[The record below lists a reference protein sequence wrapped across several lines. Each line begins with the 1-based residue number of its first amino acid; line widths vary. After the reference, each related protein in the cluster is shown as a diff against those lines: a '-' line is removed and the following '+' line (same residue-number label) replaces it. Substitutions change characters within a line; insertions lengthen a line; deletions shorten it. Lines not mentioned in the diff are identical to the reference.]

1 MRRVPLVLAVLVAVA
16 LAPAAVSQAQT
27 AATDAPE
34 AVTEAAG
41 ALRTDSV
48 YVAPGNAAGLTEA
61 DADRIRT
68 AVRGSD
74 VPIYV
79 AVFAPGAGEP
89 RQLAA
94 GLHRELQA
102 TGVYA
107 VVAGPA
113 GRTFQAGQTGDV
125 GLDAGVA
132 REAAAEAVQAEQD
145 AGGTAILL
153 DFVGRVDEAHA
164 NGGALD
170 DGGAD
175 GLALLIGAIA
185 IGGGVGAFA
194 LMRNRRT
201 RRERAA
207 QAAEL
212 RRVADEDLVA
222 LGDDIRALDLDVEM
236 PGADERAKAD
246 YARAL
251 TAHEQASAALSRAR
265 TPDDFA
271 PIAQTLEEGRFA
283 MEAAKARLAG
293 EEPPEH
299 RPPCFFDPRHGPSS
313 RDVAW
318 TPEYG
323 APRLVP
329 ACEADAQRV
338 ERGEDPHAREIELA
352 GRGRVPY
359 WQAPA
364 YYGPYAG
371 GFFGGFGGSGLL
383 TGLFAGSLLG
393 SAWSAPTAWGAG
405 DGGGLGDFGGGGG
418 LDFGGDF
425 GGGGDF

>member
-1 MRRVPLVLAVLVAVA
+1 MRRLPLLLALLAAVA
-16 LAPAAVSQAQT
+16 LAPATAGAQT
-27 AATDAPE
+27 TTAPDVV
-34 AVTEAAG
+34 AEAAD

-61 DADRIRT
+61 DADQVRT

-74 VPIYV
+74 VPIHV

-94 GLHRELQA
+94 SLYRELRA

-107 VVAGPA
+107 VVAGPT

-153 DFVGRVDEAHA
+153 DFVGRVDDAHA

-170 DGGAD
+170 GGGAD
-175 GLALLIGAIA
+175 GLALLIGAVA

-201 RRERAA
+201 RRERAE

-251 TAHEQASAALSRAR
+251 TAHEQASAALATARA
-265 TPDDFA
+265 PDDFA
-271 PIAQTLEEGRFA
+271 PIAQTLEEGRYA

-313 RDVAW
+313 RDVEW
-318 TPEYG
+318 SPEYG
-323 APRLVP
+323 APRPVP

-352 GRGRVPY
+352 GGRGRVPY

-371 GFFGGFGGSGLL
+371 GFYGGFGGSGLV

-393 SAWSAPTAWGAG
+393 SAWAAPTAWGAG
-405 DGGGLGDFGGGGG
+405 DGGGGMGDFGGGGDFG
-418 LDFGGDF
+418 FGGDF